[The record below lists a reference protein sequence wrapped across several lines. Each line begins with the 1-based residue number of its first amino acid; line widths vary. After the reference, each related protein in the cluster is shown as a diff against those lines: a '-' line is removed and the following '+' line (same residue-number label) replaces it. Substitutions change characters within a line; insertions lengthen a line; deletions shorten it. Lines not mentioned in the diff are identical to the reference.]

1 MQKIAFHQL
10 PLWIR
15 LAAALSVFNTW
26 VLIAEF
32 VIDRYGLDEYLPFY
46 RYGDVCLWD
55 IAVIIALVTVFFRAS
70 RDPAPRV
77 TTTPDNAVGTAE
89 GRS

>member
-1 MQKIAFHQL
+1 VNRIAFYQL
-10 PLWIR
+10 PFWVR
-15 LAAALSVFNTW
+15 LAAALTVFNTW

-55 IAVIIALVTVFFRAS
+55 IGVIIGLTIAFVRAS
-70 RDPAPRV
+70 RDPHKSGAASSDKAAV
-77 TTTPDNAVGTAE
+77 TFQ
-89 GRS
+89 